1 MDSSVSPKD
10 KIWFLHVC
18 HNVSNAV
25 YHFYLTIYHTVTT
38 MFTDEILVEK
48 LGPVT
53 TIGINQPQKRNCI
66 NRATANKLSRAVLEF
81 EEDDSALVGV
91 LHGIGGNFCAG
102 YDLEELS
109 GFDVNMGFINEAGH
123 GPMVSLCI
131 ANMYFVFGLKNN
143 NPLSLGDGCLQPR
156 LSTRSPSMGL
166 LLCYC

>member
-1 MDSSVSPKD
+1 VKEMAVKEDIAIKSA
-10 KIWFLHVC
+10 LH
-18 HNVSNAV
+18 
-25 YHFYLTIYHTVTT
+25 HFYLTTYDTVMT

-48 LGPVT
+48 LGPIT
-53 TIGINQPQKRNCI
+53 TIGINRPQKRNCI
-66 NRATANKLSRAVLEF
+66 NMATANKLSRAVLEF

-109 GFDVNMGFINEAGH
+109 GFDVNMGVVNEAGH

-131 ANMYFVFGLKNN
+131 ANIYFVFGLNN
-143 NPLSLGDGCLQPR
+143 NNLGDGCLQPC
-156 LSTRSPSMGL
+156 LFTCSPSMGL

>member
-1 MDSSVSPKD
+1 
-10 KIWFLHVC
+10 
-18 HNVSNAV
+18 
-25 YHFYLTIYHTVTT
+25 

-53 TIGINQPQKRNCI
+53 TIGINRPQKRNCI
-66 NRATANKLSRAVLEF
+66 NRATANKLSRAVSEF

-109 GFDVNMGFINEAGH
+109 EFDVNIGLVNEAEN

-131 ANMYFVFGLKNN
+131 TNMYLFL
-143 NPLSLGDGCLQPR
+143 D
-156 LSTRSPSMGL
+156 
-166 LLCYC
+166 

>member
-1 MDSSVSPKD
+1 
-10 KIWFLHVC
+10 
-18 HNVSNAV
+18 
-25 YHFYLTIYHTVTT
+25 

-53 TIGINQPQKRNCI
+53 TIGINRPQKRNCI
-66 NRATANKLSRAVLEF
+66 NMATANKLSRAVLNF
-81 EEDDSALVGV
+81 EEDNSALVGV

-109 GFDVNMGFINEAGH
+109 GFDVNMGLVNEAGH

-131 ANMYFVFGLKNN
+131 ANIYFVFGLKNN
-143 NPLSLGDGCLQPR
+143 NPFSLGDGCLHPR
-156 LSTRSPSMGL
+156 LFTRSPSMGL